1 MADKLNQI
9 VQAFSE
15 MLAKQAEEQNNKM
28 LQLIQG
34 LQSTSS
40 LPKFESFTPEKEL
53 FKEYFKS
60 FETFLLAN
68 SVPITKAAQVFMTN
82 QSPETYKSLE
92 TLAAQLNPPLDINQ
106 LSFEQ
111 TRLFMEQM
119 YNPKTFV
126 IRERYRF
133 RTSCHRQ
140 PGESVQELASR
151 IRKAATTCDFVNI
164 ADPLDEA
171 LRTNF
176 ICNIQNEAV
185 LKTLF
190 RIPENELNFARAV
203 EIAEEVEGAATVA
216 KDTVHEVLNADNTFK
231 LQSRKG
237 QNPLKEIGPH
247 SSPQAGNPG
256 ANFVPHQ
263 DLVKKGVCIRCGGK
277 DHWANKCIFKSSR
290 CNNCGKQGYL
300 AKVCSKK
307 TREVVQLIKNVKG
320 SDPLMRKVWIGNI
333 PQLFEV
339 DSGSRDNF
347 CSAQVWEALGSPTLQ
362 VPSTTYRSA
371 SGDLLPVKGVF
382 SIPVALNKEDR
393 STSQVFNV
401 TDIPELNLIGRT
413 TIVRLGIDVNR
424 MLQEQIHILFSGE
437 QSIQKNCENLCLEFQ
452 ELFKPELGCLKDFE
466 LEIRFKPDSKPIF
479 RKCRPVPFAILEDVN
494 QALDTG
500 IQKGVWIPTDFNDY
514 GTPIVPVMKKSVPK
528 SRIQLRI

>member
-1 MADKLNQI
+1 
-9 VQAFSE
+9 
-15 MLAKQAEEQNNKM
+15 M

-34 LQSTSS
+34 LQSTSN

-53 FKEYFKS
+53 FKDYFKR

-68 SVPITKAAQVFMTN
+68 SVPITKAAQVFLTN

-106 LSFEQ
+106 LSFEH

-133 RTSCHRQ
+133 WTSCHRQ

-231 LQSRKG
+231 IQSRKG

-290 CNNCGKQGYL
+290 CNNCGKQGHL
-300 AKVCSKK
+300 AKV
-307 TREVVQLIKNVKG
+307 L
-320 SDPLMRKVWIGNI
+320 
-333 PQLFEV
+333 
-339 DSGSRDNF
+339 
-347 CSAQVWEALGSPTLQ
+347 
-362 VPSTTYRSA
+362 
-371 SGDLLPVKGVF
+371 
-382 SIPVALNKEDR
+382 
-393 STSQVFNV
+393 
-401 TDIPELNLIGRT
+401 
-413 TIVRLGIDVNR
+413 
-424 MLQEQIHILFSGE
+424 
-437 QSIQKNCENLCLEFQ
+437 
-452 ELFKPELGCLKDFE
+452 
-466 LEIRFKPDSKPIF
+466 
-479 RKCRPVPFAILEDVN
+479 
-494 QALDTG
+494 
-500 IQKGVWIPTDFNDY
+500 
-514 GTPIVPVMKKSVPK
+514 
-528 SRIQLRI
+528 